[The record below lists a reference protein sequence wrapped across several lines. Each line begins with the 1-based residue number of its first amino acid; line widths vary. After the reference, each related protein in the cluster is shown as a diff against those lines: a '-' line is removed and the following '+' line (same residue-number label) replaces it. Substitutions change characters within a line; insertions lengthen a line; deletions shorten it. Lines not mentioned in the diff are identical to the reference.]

1 MSDDIVIELVNQQL
15 TELEKEGKDY
25 IIEGYPNTLV
35 QANALQQMGIVPEK
49 FFILKVTEPM
59 IIKKIKESISA
70 SNANN
75 EEKEITEAEMEQIA
89 KNAITE
95 YNM

>member
-1 MSDDIVIELVNQQL
+1 VPDDIVIELVNQQL
-15 TELEKEGKDY
+15 TELENEGKDY
-25 IIEGYPNTLV
+25 IIEGYPNTRV

-59 IIKKIKESISA
+59 IIQKIKENIS
-70 SNANN
+70 ANN
-75 EEKEITEAEMEQIA
+75 EEKEVTEVEMEQIA